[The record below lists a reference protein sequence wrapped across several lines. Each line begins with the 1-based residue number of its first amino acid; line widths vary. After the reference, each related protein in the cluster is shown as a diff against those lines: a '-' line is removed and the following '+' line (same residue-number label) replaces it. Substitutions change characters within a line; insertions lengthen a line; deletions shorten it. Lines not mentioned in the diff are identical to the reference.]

1 MIENIRFYTIF
12 RKSIKIKINPDSKL
26 ICYFCLEAL
35 LNKHKNILFCSS
47 NILYSNLIFFSEF
60 DQFLDISDRFYWDP
74 TQKNIENKKIYYHL
88 FWSIVLEKE
97 GNN

>member
-74 TQKNIENKKIYYHL
+74 TLKNIENKKIYYHL
-88 FWSIVLEKE
+88 F
-97 GNN
+97 